1 MFIWKNAAPIRIWKK
16 AGKNEALLFDGRFRR
31 EEALSAVPGRNSWGN
46 KRTAKGSFTEDR
58 PLQGSLSDGFEGKK
72 ERESGS
78 MKNRTQG
85 KHSARKSFP
94 FLLL

>member
-1 MFIWKNAAPIRIWKK
+1 MR
-16 AGKNEALLFDGRFRR
+16 
-31 EEALSAVPGRNSWGN
+31 
-46 KRTAKGSFTEDR
+46 
-58 PLQGSLSDGFEGKK
+58 GSLSDGFEGKK